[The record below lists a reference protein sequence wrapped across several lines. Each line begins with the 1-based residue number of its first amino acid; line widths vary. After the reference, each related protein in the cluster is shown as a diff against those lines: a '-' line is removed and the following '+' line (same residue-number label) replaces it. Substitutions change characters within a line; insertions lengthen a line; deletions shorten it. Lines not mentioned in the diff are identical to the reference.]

1 MVIILLSPALDRTKY
16 AFCVAYS
23 VQIQDSIQELLSSC
37 ILYLTLHLD
46 WKDRIRK
53 KTEEFFHT
61 FYPPTLKF
69 SSVSF
74 KILILLLNHRIA
86 QIGQDLKNQQVQPQ
100 PNHTTLTNSPLL
112 NHVPEHHIQMVF
124 KHIQGW

>member
-86 QIGQDLKNQQVQPQ
+86 QIGQDLKDQQVQP
-100 PNHTTLTNSPLL
+100 
-112 NHVPEHHIQMVF
+112 
-124 KHIQGW
+124 